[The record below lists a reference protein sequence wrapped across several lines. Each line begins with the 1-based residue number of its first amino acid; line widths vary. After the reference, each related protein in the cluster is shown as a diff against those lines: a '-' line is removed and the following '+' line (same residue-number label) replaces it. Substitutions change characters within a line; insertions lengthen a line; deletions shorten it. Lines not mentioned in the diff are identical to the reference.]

1 MTEQEVLIQKLSE
14 YTDTYIL
21 VHLKKKSVLSIEQA
35 IELDKIESQV
45 SNQIL
50 QTLVEY
56 RSPLVE
62 DFFKQLINN
71 QP

>member
-56 RSPLVE
+56 RSPLIE